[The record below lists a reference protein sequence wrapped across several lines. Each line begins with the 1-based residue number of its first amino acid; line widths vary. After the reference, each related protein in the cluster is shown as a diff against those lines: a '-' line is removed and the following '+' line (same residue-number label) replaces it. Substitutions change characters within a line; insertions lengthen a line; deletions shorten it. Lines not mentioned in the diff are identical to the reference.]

1 MFLNFIFKVVPVC
14 LRIIFFLLIFVKP
27 GYGFNE
33 EDASNQWGIAF
44 IWLQTGRNLS
54 DAGQAPLAL
63 GSYIEALEQFEN
75 VANNYPDY
83 ETNMVQYRI
92 EALRK
97 DIAKFRAELSSEDL
111 TIATEYVEFIKLL
124 KKAEEERY
132 EARRASAL
140 ALLRT
145 AQSGLEAI
153 VARRPAAFGP
163 AVKSQEESL
172 LRTIDWLDSLVHRRT
187 KSPTLALNG
196 VRLGGR
202 QRGTTEFIK
211 ESDLPIEPGKGVT
224 PASLFPGR

>member
-1 MFLNFIFKVVPVC
+1 VSIC
-14 LRIIFFLLIFVKP
+14 LRIIFFLTLFAGP
-27 GYGFNE
+27 GFGFNE

-44 IWLQTGRNLS
+44 VWLQTGRNLS

-63 GSYIEALEQFEN
+63 GSYIEALEQFEI
-75 VANNYPDY
+75 VAKHYPDY
-83 ETNMVQYRI
+83 ETTMVQYRI

-97 DIAKFRAELSSEDL
+97 DIAKFRAELSPDDI
-111 TIATEYVEFIKLL
+111 TIANEYVEFINLL

-140 ALLRT
+140 NLFRT

-153 VARRPAAFGP
+153 VARRPEAFGP
-163 AVKSQEESL
+163 AIKSQEERL
-172 LRTIDWLDSLVHRRT
+172 LGTIEWLDSLVHGPQ
-187 KSPTLALNG
+187 KAPTTVAMSG
-196 VRLGGR
+196 VRLGIR

-211 ESDLPIEPGKGVT
+211 ESDLPVEPGKGVT